1 MSSSYY
7 VLLDKSVLSEDNI
20 NNVLSKLKNPY
31 NDDSMA
37 LSAITIGDYVLAS
50 NYSQNNSMYR
60 SDERLKMVC
69 KGNIKNASDLC
80 IIYDIPQDNDGFNVI
95 YKELCKNDSFEDIN
109 GISDKINSISGNF
122 SIIAINNNGEYILA
136 TDRQGSEKIYVG
148 YIEDKPVIYSNYNI
162 QIYFNECLELHR
174 TTSVIDGYLEI
185 NLKTSR
191 KIQKYA
197 KSLFKTFEP
206 DSAAA
211 ASATST
217 NVKQYS
223 SSINN
228 NISSISSISCGGVYG
243 MGVMGSAEVITSMG
257 GINNMDSLFAGLG
270 GISNISGNISSMYDT
285 NTALDAA
292 FAPLINDFSSGG
304 NANDYETRVG
314 KNGTSILDR
323 LICWED
329 TQKRYS
335 QYKSPPKSITFYYD
349 SNFFNNYTSGIQN
362 SCKIDIVNDDLID
375 IAIDMKNRGLAPIVL
390 SMTDK
395 QYPATNIQIGNG
407 GQEETFFR
415 RSNYGETLTIE
426 CYPINDSAVVYSSN
440 VTVFKDSEKSGWNIL
455 EPEQNISFIACPP
468 IKSPYNLVY
477 DYTKLFENSS
487 LNDEQSIIT
496 KVRLETFLQTAIK
509 TGHNSVIIPAFGCEG
524 HKNPPRHIANILRAL
539 VGEYSRFF
547 KEIVIGMPDID
558 DSYLGNYR
566 IFRRVFGLEKDI
578 GRTTIN
584 NEEPSDEEDEISID
598 ELLDGLE
605 EMKE

>member
-7 VLLDKSVLSEDNI
+7 VLLNKSVLSEDNI
-20 NNVLSKLKNPY
+20 NNVLKKMKNPY
-31 NDDSMA
+31 NDSSIA

-50 NYSQNNSMYR
+50 NYSIENGKYSIYETHNN
-60 SDERLKMVC
+60 LKMVC
-69 KGNIKNASDLC
+69 KGIIKNASDLC
-80 IIYDIPQDNDGFNVI
+80 IIYDIPQDNDGFNII
-95 YKELCKNDSFEDIN
+95 YNELCKNDSFDDIT
-109 GISDKINSISGNF
+109 GICDKINSISGNF

-136 TDRQGSEKIYVG
+136 TDRGGSEKIYVG
-148 YIEDKPVIYSNYNI
+148 YLEDKPVIYSNYNI
-162 QIYFNECLELHR
+162 QIYFNEWLKLDR
-174 TTSVIDGYLEI
+174 TSSVINGYLEI
-185 NLKTSR
+185 NLKTGR

-197 KSLFKTFEP
+197 KSVFDNF
-206 DSAAA
+206 D
-211 ASATST
+211 ASTNATS

-228 NISSISSISCGGVYG
+228 LSCGGVYG
-243 MGVMGSAEVITSMG
+243 MGIMGSAEVITGMG
-257 GINNMDSLFAGLG
+257 GISNMDSLFAGLG
-270 GISNISGNISSMYDT
+270 GISNISGNINSMYDT

-292 FAPLINDFSSGG
+292 FAPLINDFSGG
-304 NANDYETRVG
+304 GSANDYETRVG

-335 QYKSPPKSITFYYD
+335 QYKSPPKSITFYHEG
-349 SNFFNNYTSGIQN
+349 NFFNNYTSGII
-362 SCKIDIVNDDLID
+362 SECKIEIVNDDLIN
-375 IAIDMKNRGLAPIVL
+375 IAIDMKNRGSTPVILN
-390 SMTDK
+390 MTDK

-415 RSNYGETLTIE
+415 RSNYGQTLTIDS
-426 CYPINDSAVVYSSN
+426 YPINDSAVVYSNS
-440 VTVFKDSEKSGWNIL
+440 VTVFKDSEKNGWNIL

-487 LNDEQSIIT
+487 LSEPQSIIT

-509 TGHNSVIIPAFGCEG
+509 TGHTSVVIPAFGCEG
-524 HKNPPRHIANILRAL
+524 HKNPPRHIANILKAL
-539 VGEYSRFF
+539 VGQYKRFF
-547 KEIVIGMPDID
+547 KEIIIGMPDAD

-566 IFRRVFGLEKDI
+566 IFRRVFGLESDI
-578 GRTTIN
+578 GSTTIN
-584 NEEPSDEEDEISID
+584 SEEPSDEEEDEISID

-605 EMKE
+605 DTF